1 MNPFLL
7 FFEILVNLIL
17 YPIYFII
24 GCIGYVYDLF
34 ACKKVPVPHKILIT
48 GASSGI
54 GEATAIE
61 YAAEVIVVNC
71 ILFVGYDP
79 FISWTK

>member
-1 MNPFLL
+1 MNPILL
-7 FFEILVNLIL
+7 LFEILVNFIL
-17 YPIYFII
+17 YPIYFVI

-61 YAAEVIVVNC
+61 YAAEVIVADC
-71 ILFVGYDP
+71 ILFVGYDT